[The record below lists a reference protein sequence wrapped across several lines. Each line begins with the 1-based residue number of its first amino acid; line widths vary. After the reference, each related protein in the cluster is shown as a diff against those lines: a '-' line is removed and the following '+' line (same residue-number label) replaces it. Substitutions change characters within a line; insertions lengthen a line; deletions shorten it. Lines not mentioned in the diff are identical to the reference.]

1 MGYSVETMALYQMM
15 QSQGLFKGV
24 RRVVDLG
31 SQEMHFGKQDT
42 TSHPYRNIIAR
53 TVEAMGGPALSEA
66 DLNILSDRSS
76 VKGFYELLGMEYT
89 ALDADGWYG
98 KPFDLN
104 LDSVDSADRNAYCL
118 CVNAGT
124 TEHLMDQNNAF
135 KIVHHLTRPGG
146 LMLHALPFLGS
157 IDHGFFNYNPNLFWA
172 LARFNDYEMLGMWAS
187 PSGTASLLPWN
198 SEIAAHMNLPMGSS
212 KGVGIWCLMRKRH
225 DLDYCVPF
233 QAGYEDA
240 QADENLARY
249 NYVINGQ
256 LMSGVEAI
264 RINGQKAALETFG
277 GRALLN
283 ELCRRIAARIG
294 IHR

>member
-104 LDSVDSADRNAYCL
+104 LDSVDS
-118 CVNAGT
+118 
-124 TEHLMDQNNAF
+124 
-135 KIVHHLTRPGG
+135 
-146 LMLHALPFLGS
+146 
-157 IDHGFFNYNPNLFWA
+157 
-172 LARFNDYEMLGMWAS
+172 
-187 PSGTASLLPWN
+187 
-198 SEIAAHMNLPMGSS
+198 
-212 KGVGIWCLMRKRH
+212 
-225 DLDYCVPF
+225 
-233 QAGYEDA
+233 
-240 QADENLARY
+240 
-249 NYVINGQ
+249 
-256 LMSGVEAI
+256 VE
-264 RINGQKAALETFG
+264 
-277 GRALLN
+277 
-283 ELCRRIAARIG
+283 
-294 IHR
+294 